1 MQKATTHG
9 VSMGANGPRPGMGRA
24 WLGYLSAGLV
34 AIVSYYVIPAHGPG
48 IAARVS
54 VYCLTSASAA
64 LAVLWVVL
72 RHRPR
77 PRAAWLLLGL
87 SQVIYAAADSTFYI
101 RHYLLGLMD
110 YPSVADPLYLGH
122 YPLVVAAL
130 LLLIR
135 RRTPGRD
142 LPSVLDASMLA
153 VVAALL
159 SWLYLIAPQAR
170 ADMAA
175 LAKLTSVAYPV
186 MDLAMLAVALRLILG
201 VGRRSPS
208 FYLLTAYLLAIFSAD
223 TMYVL
228 QQVNLSYRAGNF
240 LDAIWLSG
248 NLMLGAAA
256 LHPTA
261 ARLGEPSAVRDQAL
275 GPIRIGALCAAA
287 LIAPATLLVDREDR
301 DIPVIALACGVLFVL
316 TISRLAGLVADQRRL
331 AITDG
336 LTGLHTRRFFEAQL
350 PFETERA
357 RRAGGSYAVFIADVD
372 RFKSIND
379 RYGHPAG
386 DRALVEIATRLRGA
400 SRAGDVLARYG
411 GEEFALLV
419 PEAGPTELPA
429 IAQRLRDH
437 VASSPIAVSGTSWIA
452 ITVSVGA
459 ACYPRHGEN
468 PAELIAA
475 ADRALYAAK
484 AAGSDRVVVGASAPG
499 DEGGDPA
506 MIDYLCR
513 VADQVDVC
521 LSSYEHSRSISRW
534 AMLLATELGYD
545 APTIRRCALAGRLH
559 DIGKIVIPEAILT
572 KPGALN
578 DDEWRLMRD
587 HPDYGFRLARTV
599 PGFSTVA
606 HVIRQ
611 HHERYDGTGYPQGL
625 AGHAIRAEARLLA
638 VCDSWAAML
647 ADRPY
652 QAALSVEEAR
662 DQLHTGRGTQF
673 DPDVVDLFLD
683 LHHAG
688 RVGELPHTQ
697 HPMLDDHRRL

>member
-1 MQKATTHG
+1 
-9 VSMGANGPRPGMGRA
+9 MGRA
-24 WLGYLSAGLV
+24 WLGYLVVGLV
-34 AIVSYYVIPAHGPG
+34 AIGGYYLIPAHGPG
-48 IAARVS
+48 IAARVA

-64 LAVLWVVL
+64 IAVLWGVL

-77 PRAAWLLLGL
+77 PRSAWLLLGA

-101 RHYLLGLMD
+101 RHYLLGLVD
-110 YPSVADPLYLGH
+110 YPSAADPLYLGH

-142 LPSVLDASMLA
+142 LPSVIDASVLA

-170 ADMAA
+170 SEAP
-175 LAKLTSVAYPV
+175 LLVKLTSVAYPV
-186 MDLAMLAVALRLILG
+186 MDLAMMAVALRLILG

-208 FYLLTAYLLAIFSAD
+208 FYLLTGYLLAIFSAD
-223 TMYVL
+223 TVYVL
-228 QQVNLSYRAGNF
+228 QQLNGSYQAGNF
-240 LDAIWLSG
+240 LDAIWLTG

-256 LHPTA
+256 LHPTM
-261 ARLGEPSAVRDQAL
+261 ARLGEPSAVRDQTL
-275 GPIRIGALCAAA
+275 GPVRIAALCAAA
-287 LIAPATLLVDREDR
+287 LIAPATLLVDR
-301 DIPVIALACGVLFVL
+301 IPGDVTVIALACGVLFAL
-316 TISRLAGLVADQRRL
+316 TIARLSGLVVDQRRL

-386 DRALVEIATRLRGA
+386 DRALIEIAARLRGA

-419 PEAGPTELPA
+419 PEATPTELPS

-437 VASSPIAVSGTSWIA
+437 VASSPIAVSATSWIA
-452 ITVSVGA
+452 VTVSVGA
-459 ACYPRHGEN
+459 ACYPRHGDS

-484 AAGSDRVVVGASAPG
+484 AAGSDRVVVGASSPG

-506 MIDYLCR
+506 MVDYLCR

-545 APTIRRCALAGRLH
+545 ASTIRRAALAGRLH

-572 KPGALN
+572 KPGPLN

-611 HHERYDGTGYPQGL
+611 HHEHYDGSGYPQGL
-625 AGHAIRAEARLLA
+625 VAHAIRPEARLLT

-652 QAALSVEEAR
+652 QAALPVEAAR
-662 DQLHTGRGTQF
+662 DELRAARGTQF

-683 LHHAG
+683 LHAAG
-688 RVGELPHTQ
+688 RIGELPRTP
-697 HPMLDDHRRL
+697 HPMLDDHR

>member
-1 MQKATTHG
+1 
-9 VSMGANGPRPGMGRA
+9 MGTNGPSPGMGRA
-24 WLGYLSAGLV
+24 WLGYLVVGLV
-34 AIVSYYVIPAHGPG
+34 AIAGYYLIPAHGAG
-48 IAARVS
+48 VAARVS

-64 LAVLWVVL
+64 IAVLWGVL
-72 RHRPR
+72 RNRPR
-77 PRAAWLLLGL
+77 PGTAWLLLGL

-101 RHYLLGLMD
+101 RHYILGLSD
-110 YPSVADPLYLGH
+110 FPSAADPLYLGH

-142 LPSVLDASMLA
+142 LPSALDASVLA
-153 VVAALL
+153 VVAAML
-159 SWLYLIAPQAR
+159 SWLYLIAPYAR
-170 ADMAA
+170 LEAPLLVK
-175 LAKLTSVAYPV
+175 LASVAYPV

-208 FYLLTAYLLAIFSAD
+208 FYLLTAYLLAIFTAD
-223 TMYVL
+223 TVYVL
-228 QQVNLSYRAGNF
+228 QQLDGSYQTGNF

-256 LHPTA
+256 LHPTM
-261 ARLGEPSAVRDQAL
+261 ARLGEPSAVRDQSL
-275 GPIRIGALCAAA
+275 GRVRIAALCAAA
-287 LIAPATLLVDREDR
+287 LIAPVNLLVHNE
-301 DIPVIALACGVLFVL
+301 DIPVIALACAVLFVL
-316 TISRLAGLVADQRRL
+316 TIARLAGLVADQRRL

-350 PFETERA
+350 PLETERA
-357 RRAGGSYAVFIADVD
+357 RRAGGSLAVFIADVD

-386 DRALVEIATRLRGA
+386 DRALVEIANRLRGA

-419 PEAGPTELPA
+419 PEAGPTELPS

-437 VASSPIAVSGTSWIA
+437 VASSPIAVSATSWIA
-452 ITVSVGA
+452 VTVSVGA

-468 PAELIAA
+468 PADLIAA

-484 AAGSDRVVVGASAPG
+484 SAGADRVVVGASTPG

-506 MIDYLCR
+506 MVDYLCR

-534 AMLLATELGYD
+534 AMLLATELGCD
-545 APTIRRCALAGRLH
+545 APTIRRAALAGRLH

-578 DDEWRLMRD
+578 DEEWRLMRD

-611 HHERYDGTGYPQGL
+611 HHERYDGSGYPQGL
-625 AGHAIRAEARLLA
+625 TGQAIRSEARLLA

-652 QAALSVEEAR
+652 QAALPVDRAREELRA
-662 DQLHTGRGTQF
+662 GRGTQF

-683 LHHAG
+683 LHSAG
-688 RVGELPHTQ
+688 RVGELTRTA
-697 HPMLDDHRRL
+697 HPMLDDHRLP

>member
-1 MQKATTHG
+1 MQRATTNG

-24 WLGYLSAGLV
+24 WLGYLVAGLV
-34 AIVSYYVIPAHGPG
+34 AIIGYYLIPAHGAG
-48 IAARVS
+48 VAARVS

-64 LAVLWVVL
+64 VAVLWGVL
-72 RHRPR
+72 RNRPR
-77 PRAAWLLLGL
+77 PATAWLLLGL
-87 SQVIYAAADSTFYI
+87 SQVIYAAADSTFYV
-101 RHYLLGLMD
+101 RHYFLNLTD
-110 YPSVADPLYLGH
+110 YPTVADLLYLGH

-130 LLLIR
+130 VLLVR
-135 RRTPGRD
+135 HRTPGRD

-159 SWLYLIAPQAR
+159 SWLYIIAPYAR
-170 ADMAA
+170 LDAPQ
-175 LAKLTSVAYPV
+175 LAKLASVTYPV

-208 FYLLTAYLLAIFSAD
+208 FYLLITYLLAIFSAD
-223 TMYVL
+223 TVYVL
-228 QQVNLSYRAGNF
+228 QQLHLNYQTGNF
-240 LDAIWLSG
+240 LDAIWLFG
-248 NLMLGAAA
+248 NLSLGAAA
-256 LHPTA
+256 LHPTM
-261 ARLGEPSAVRDQAL
+261 ARLGEPSAVRDQSL
-275 GPIRIGALCAAA
+275 GPVRIGALCAAA
-287 LIAPATLLVDREDR
+287 LIAPANLLIHTG
-301 DIPVIALACGVLFVL
+301 DIPVIALACGVLFML
-316 TISRLAGLVADQRRL
+316 TIARLAGLVADQRRL

-357 RRAGGSYAVFIADVD
+357 RRAGGSLAVFIADVD

-386 DRALVEIATRLRGA
+386 DRALVEISNRLRGA

-419 PEAGPTELPA
+419 NEASPTELPS
-429 IAQRLRDH
+429 IAQRLREA
-437 VASSPIAVSGTSWIA
+437 VASSPIAVTDANWIA
-452 ITVSVGA
+452 ATVSVGA
-459 ACYPRHGEN
+459 ACYPRHGES
-468 PAELIAA
+468 PADLIAA

-484 AAGSDRVVVGASAPG
+484 SAGSDRIVVGASMPG

-506 MIDYLCR
+506 MVDYLCR

-545 APTIRRCALAGRLH
+545 AATIRRSTLAGRLH

-599 PGFSTVA
+599 PGFATVA

-611 HHERYDGTGYPQGL
+611 HHERYDGSGYPQGL
-625 AGHAIRAEARLLA
+625 AGHAIRPEARLLA

-652 QAALSVEEAR
+652 QAALPVEAAR
-662 DQLHTGRGTQF
+662 EQLHTGRGTQF

-683 LHHAG
+683 LHAAG
-688 RVGELPHTQ
+688 RVGELTRTP
-697 HPMLDDHRRL
+697 HPMLDDHRLP